1 MIPCVT
7 TLNIKALLEG
17 YYRGSDSLASLLFDL
32 GNGISE
38 TESDSIQVF
47 LWRNNGSQNFNYEF
61 NAIIK
66 TDGNIH
72 LILPDSLR
80 GFAFY
85 IGLKH
90 RNHLETWS
98 SHLVEISYSTTY
110 SFADDVANA
119 LSDGVNPGMKSIG
132 ANQFALYAGDVNQDG
147 TIDLFDM
154 QQAENDASSFLFGYE
169 SSDVNGDG
177 VSDLFDLQTIENNS
191 TLFIF
196 TTSPF

>member
-1 MIPCVT
+1 
-7 TLNIKALLEG
+7 
-17 YYRGSDSLASLLFDL
+17 
-32 GNGISE
+32 
-38 TESDSIQVF
+38 
-47 LWRNNGSQNFNYEF
+47 
-61 NAIIK
+61 
-66 TDGNIH
+66 
-72 LILPDSLR
+72 
-80 GFAFY
+80 
-85 IGLKH
+85 
-90 RNHLETWS
+90 
-98 SHLVEISYSTTY
+98 LVEISYSTTY